1 MVNPKISIIV
11 PVYNTEIYLKECI
24 DSILNQTLEEI
35 EVIFINDGSTD
46 NSVEVIKEN
55 MKKNIFTI
63 IEQENSGVGI
73 TRNKGIK
80 VATGEYILF
89 LDSDDYLDKHAC
101 ERMYKI
107 AKDTESDVVQCGLK
121 FFYEDGQD
129 DKLVK
134 YNQNKNICTYSSLDS
149 VKRYLKYDIRGYSCN
164 RICKRE
170 LLIKNEILYPVGVCY
185 EDMYITLRVLDLAKK
200 VTLVNECLYNYRQR
214 KDSLS
219 KEIKDKSIR
228 DYISQVKICV
238 EYVDKYKAVCNMTDY
253 IESFRVMNYLNAVN
267 WYIKLYKCNIKN
279 ILKNYNDFFSGI
291 DYKINIKMVLM
302 LKNLSRNY
310 KIIYLLWK
318 LKIYHLFIKF
328 NII

>member
-1 MVNPKISIIV
+1 MLNPKISIIV

-24 DSILNQTLEEI
+24 DSILNQTLKEI

-46 NSVEVIKEN
+46 NSVQVIKEN

-63 IEQENSGVGI
+63 IEQENSGLGA

-89 LDSDDYLDKHAC
+89 LDSDDYLDKYAC

-107 AKDTESDVVQCGLK
+107 AKDSESDVVQCGLN
-121 FFYEDGQD
+121 FFYEDTRED
-129 DKLVK
+129 ILVK
-134 YNQNKNICTYSSLDS
+134 YKQNENICSYSNLES
-149 VKRYLKYDIRGYSCN
+149 VKKYLEYDIRGYSCN

-170 LLIKNEILYPVGVCY
+170 LLIKNKIEYPIGVSY
-185 EDMYITLRVLDLAKK
+185 EDMYVTLKVLDLAQK

-214 KDSLS
+214 EDSLS
-219 KEIKDKSIR
+219 KEIKVKSIR
-228 DYISQVKICV
+228 DYISQVKLCMK
-238 EYVDKYKAVCNMTDY
+238 YVDKYKDVCDMTDY
-253 IESFRVMNYLNAVN
+253 IDSFRVMNYLNAVN
-267 WYIKLYKCNIKN
+267 WYIKLYKYNIKD
-279 ILKNYNDFFSGI
+279 IIKNYSEFFK
-291 DYKINIKMVLM
+291 DINYEITLQMVLK
-302 LKNLSRNY
+302 LKRLNKNY

-318 LKIYHLFIKF
+318 LKVYHLFIKF